1 MLLIQAKINAKR
13 QSCGYNIYMKKIESE
28 IIIALPEAEENSIDI
43 ILEPEPEEKSYLSS
57 TATIGDT
64 VLFCAAFSTVI
75 SLIWKFLP
83 DTILPFAK
91 TSLIGFSVITLVRLF
106 FSLLLPVMY
115 FSFRFQIK
123 DIRIMGRN
131 PGIGAVILSFLIG
144 CPTVLILVAMH
155 NLLIRFF
162 VSKGISLLLPAF
174 FFASDDVSIESRLLV
189 LAAAFVIPVLLQ
201 ELFFRGLL
209 FAVWPRSTA
218 VLPKVLVSGL
228 LFALFMQNPVD
239 FIPLFVLG
247 IILAYVRQV
256 TDNFVC
262 PVITLISML
271 VTYYMFS
278 SLLPYLDYITVSVTT
293 DPDSVSLYSAIAAL
307 VMSLLAFLPVLSQ
320 LRRMSHDTIRI
331 AQIDKETG
339 KESMRGQFGWTFGL
353 GLILFAT
360 SWVLLLG
367 I

>member
-1 MLLIQAKINAKR
+1 
-13 QSCGYNIYMKKIESE
+13 MKNIESE
-28 IIIALPEAEENSIDI
+28 IIIGLSESDENPVDFAV
-43 ILEPEPEEKSYLSS
+43 EPEQEQKSYQSS
-57 TATIGDT
+57 AAAIGDT

-91 TSLIGFSVITLVRLF
+91 TSLIGFSLITLVRLF
-106 FSLLLPVMY
+106 LSLLLPVMY
-115 FSFRFQIK
+115 FSFRYQIK
-123 DIRIMGRN
+123 DARIMGRN

-144 CPTVLILVAMH
+144 CPTVLILVASH

-162 VSKGISLLLPAF
+162 VSKGIALLLPAF
-174 FFASDDVSIESRLLV
+174 VYSSEDISIESRLLV
-189 LAAAFVIPVLLQ
+189 LASAFVIPVLLQ

-209 FAVWPRSTA
+209 FSVWPRSTA

-239 FIPLFVLG
+239 FIPLLFLG
-247 IILAYVRQV
+247 ILLAYIRQV
-256 TDNFVC
+256 TDNFLC
-262 PVITLISML
+262 PVITQISML
-271 VTYYMFS
+271 ITYYVFS
-278 SLLPYLDYITVSVTT
+278 TLLPYLDYVTVNVTA
-293 DPDSVSLYSAIAAL
+293 DPDSVSLYTAISAL
-307 VMSLLAFLPVLSQ
+307 VMSLLAFLPMLSQ
-320 LRRMSHDTIRI
+320 LRRMSRDTDRI
-331 AQIDKETG
+331 AQIDKNPD